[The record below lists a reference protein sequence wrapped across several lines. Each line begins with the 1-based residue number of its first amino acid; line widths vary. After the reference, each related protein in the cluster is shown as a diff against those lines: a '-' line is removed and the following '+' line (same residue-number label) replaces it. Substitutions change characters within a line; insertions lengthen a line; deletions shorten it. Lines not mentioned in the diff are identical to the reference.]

1 PGRPAGHRRGHRDR
15 APLAQQT
22 PSGTTRVVV
31 VGGRVLR
38 STASPRGGNC
48 RYSLTAVDPASGRT
62 VWQRDGYDLGTAS
75 GAGCEQRR
83 DPGGGGDALAAI
95 RGDNRPVFLSARDG
109 RELWTGGLDPHASV
123 AVTRNAVL
131 VTSAAIGRLAA
142 LEPGSGR
149 TLVNVESTATV
160 LGVGADGL
168 VVGRGRT
175 IGYVTFGTVGT
186 G

>member
-1 PGRPAGHRRGHRDR
+1 M
-15 APLAQQT
+15 
-22 PSGTTRVVV
+22 
-31 VGGRVLR
+31 
-38 STASPRGGNC
+38 
-48 RYSLTAVDPASGRT
+48 
-62 VWQRDGYDLGTAS
+62 
-75 GAGCEQRR
+75 
-83 DPGGGGDALAAI
+83 
-95 RGDNRPVFLSARDG
+95 FLSARDG
-109 RELWTGGLDPHASV
+109 RELWTGGSGDTILATDGRYGAVRTADHKLAVIDLGTGGTAWTAGLDPHASV